1 MGGKI
6 DLKRNIYLSKLTLKE
21 AQEKFYRALL
31 KYKLTQPLKGESVS
45 TEDSLGR
52 ITAEPIFARISS
64 PYYQAAAMDG
74 VVVRA
79 RDTYE
84 ASESSPITLKI
95 NQDFHFINTG
105 NPIPFGFDAVIKIE
119 DINPL
124 SEFKGD
130 KNKDISNDFTD
141 DSKEENIKEI
151 KIFSAVSPGQ
161 HVRNIGEDVV
171 ANQLII
177 PINHR
182 IRPLDI
188 GALLAGG
195 VNQLFARRKPKVA
208 VIPTG
213 NELIPS
219 GEEISPGKIIEY
231 NSKIIKGLIYEWGG
245 KAKVYEIVK
254 DIPVDLKRI
263 LLEAASQNDIVVV
276 LAGSSAGSKDF
287 TSEVVKNIGE
297 VLVHGVAIMPGKP
310 TILGIIDNTSF
321 IGLPGY
327 PVSAIISAEQ
337 FLKPLVFHK
346 LGLIVKRREEV
357 KVHMAH
363 KVVSRLGDEEF
374 LRVKLGNIDGKIMA
388 YPLSRG
394 AGVLTSL
401 VEADALIRIPLL
413 KEGID
418 FGEEVEAELLE
429 DLNRIKNNIIVTGSH
444 DLVLD
449 ILRNELQEE
458 FSDFNLV
465 SFNVGSMGGLLAL
478 KQKRTHLATTHLLD
492 PESGEYNFPYIKK
505 MLPQRELVV
514 VNLTYRE
521 QGIMVKRGNPKNI
534 KGIDDLV
541 RKNIKFIN
549 RQKGSGTRVLLDYLL
564 KKKNINPLDIQGY
577 SKEEYTHLMVASAV
591 AEGSVDAGL
600 GILSAAKAFHL
611 DFVPVA
617 KERYDIIIPKEYY
630 SSLKIKKL
638 LTIIR
643 SEKFRKKVLS
653 LGGYDL
659 SQSGKVIKE

>member
-1 MGGKI
+1 M
-6 DLKRNIYLSKLTLKE
+6 KRNIYLSKLTLKE
-21 AQEKFYRALL
+21 AQEKFYKTLL
-31 KYKLTQPLKGESVS
+31 KYKLAQPLKRELVS

-105 NPIPFGFDAVIKIE
+105 NPIPFDFDAVIKIE

-124 SEFKGD
+124 NEFKRE
-130 KNKDISNDFTD
+130 KNKDISNDFNE

-177 PINHR
+177 PVNHK
-182 IRPLDI
+182 IRPVDI

-213 NELIPS
+213 DELISP

-245 KAKVYEIVK
+245 KAIVYEIVK
-254 DIPVDLKRI
+254 DIPLDLKRI

-287 TSEVVKNIGE
+287 TSEIVKSIGDVV
-297 VLVHGVAIMPGKP
+297 VHGVAIMPGKP
-310 TILGIIDNTSF
+310 TILGIIDDTPL

-327 PVSAIISAEQ
+327 PISAIIAAEQ
-337 FLKPLVFHK
+337 FLKPLVFRQ
-346 LGLIVKRREEV
+346 LGLTVKRREEI

-394 AGVLTSL
+394 AGVVTSL
-401 VEADALIRIPLL
+401 VEADALIRIPLF
-413 KEGID
+413 KEGVD

-465 SFNVGSMGGLLAL
+465 SFNVGSIGGLLAL
-478 KQKRTHLATTHLLD
+478 KQKRTHLATAHLLE

-505 MLPQRELVV
+505 MLPQRELIV

-541 RKNIKFIN
+541 KKDIKFIN

-564 KKKNINPLDIQGY
+564 KKKGINPLDIQGY

-591 AEGSVDAGL
+591 TEGSVDAGL
-600 GILSAAKAFHL
+600 GILSAVKAFHL

-630 SSLKIKKL
+630 SSLKIQKL
-638 LTIIR
+638 LTMIR